1 MKQLKKYLLTGS
13 IVLLAVLL
21 VLFKYWDY
29 VTNPWT
35 RDGQVRAQVVQVTPR
50 VSAPI
55 VKLPIQDNQFV
66 KVGDLLFEV
75 DPRTFEAA
83 LEQKRA
89 QLDNT
94 RDAIEALEKQVE
106 SALADVEAASANIKR
121 AQAAIKGYAGRVE
134 QSESEYERQQILLK
148 KRATSQKRVES
159 AKGNYIAAVNQKA
172 NADAQLLQMQ
182 AQLSGAKAN
191 LAKAIANRGDPGDRN
206 AQLRLAQA
214 EVREAELNL
223 EFTQVKAPVD
233 GYVTNL
239 DLRLGSQAVANQ
251 PALAL
256 VDHNSFWIDGFFR
269 ENAIG
274 DIHEGDRAVVTLMT
288 YPDKPLAGRV
298 ESLGWG
304 IAQQD
309 GSTGV
314 DLLPN
319 ISPTFE
325 WIRLAQRVPV
335 RISID
340 LDQLPEGVKLRVGT
354 TASVLVMTETSG
366 GQKPTKAVPAP
377 RALLYFK
384 VQDSEVQVKDK
395 KIPSAEDFR

>member
-13 IVLLAVLL
+13 IVLLAVIL

-35 RDGQVRAQVVQVTPR
+35 RDGQVRAQVVQITPR

-55 VKLPIQDNQFV
+55 VKLPIEDNQFV
-66 KVGDLLFEV
+66 KTGDLLFEV
-75 DPRTFEAA
+75 DPRTFEAE
-83 LEQKRA
+83 LEQKGA

-94 RDAIEALEKQVE
+94 RDEIEALEKQVE
-106 SALADVEAASANIKR
+106 SALADVEAASANIKS
-121 AQAAIKGYAGRVE
+121 AQAKIKEYAGRVE
-134 QSESEYERQQILLK
+134 QADAEYKRQQILIK

-159 AKGNYIAAVNQKA
+159 AKGNYIAAINEKA
-172 NADAQLLQMQ
+172 NYDAQLLQMQ

-206 AQLRLAQA
+206 AQLRLAKA

-223 EFTQVKAPVD
+223 EFTQVRAPVD

-256 VDHNSFWIDGFFR
+256 VDVKSFWIDGFFR
-269 ENAIG
+269 ENAIE
-274 DIHEGDRAVVTLMT
+274 DIRKGDRAIVTLMT
-288 YPDKPLAGRV
+288 YPDKPLEGV
-298 ESLGWG
+298 VDSLGWG

-335 RISID
+335 RIHLD
-340 LDQLPEGVKLRVGT
+340 LDNLPQGVGLRVGT
-354 TASVLVMTETSG
+354 TASVLVMTGTAGRDS
-366 GQKPTKAVPAP
+366 TKAAVAAP
-377 RALLYFK
+377 RAL
-384 VQDSEVQVKDK
+384 Q
-395 KIPSAEDFR
+395 

>member
-1 MKQLKKYLLTGS
+1 MKTMYKYLLTAA
-13 IVLLAVLL
+13 IVAIAVTLVLL
-21 VLFKYWDY
+21 KYWDY

-35 RDGQVRAQVVQVTPR
+35 RDGQVRAQVVQITPR

-55 VKLPIQDNQFV
+55 VKLPIRDNQFV

-75 DPRTFEAA
+75 DPRTFEAE
-83 LEQKRA
+83 LEQKQA

-94 RDAIEALEKQVE
+94 RDGIEALEKQVE

-134 QSESEYERQQILLK
+134 QAESEYQRQQILLT

-159 AKGNYIAAVNQKA
+159 AKGNYIAAVNEKA

-191 LAKAIANRGDPGDRN
+191 LAKAVANLGDPGERN
-206 AQLRLAQA
+206 AQLRLAKA

-223 EFTQVKAPVD
+223 EFTQVRAPVD

-256 VDHNSFWIDGFFR
+256 VDVNSFWIDGFFK
-269 ENAIG
+269 ENDVAGIRTGDQAI
-274 DIHEGDRAVVTLMT
+274 VTLMT
-288 YPDKPLAGRV
+288 YPDKPLKGV
-298 ESLGWG
+298 VDSLGWG
-304 IAQQD
+304 IAQED
-309 GSTGV
+309 GSTGS

-335 RISID
+335 RIHLD
-340 LDQLPEGVKLRVGT
+340 LDKLPENVELRVGT
-354 TASVLVMTETSG
+354 TASVLVMTGTANKENINSTV
-366 GQKPTKAVPAP
+366 AAP
-377 RALLYFK
+377 RAL
-384 VQDSEVQVKDK
+384 Q
-395 KIPSAEDFR
+395 